1 MLLLKSC
8 PKCKGDVVE
17 ERDHYGSYT
26 QCLQCGYL
34 RDLQP
39 VAKPQ
44 RICRKSEEREVLA
57 AAS

>member
-17 ERDHYGSYT
+17 ERDHYGSYR
-26 QCLQCGYL
+26 QCLQCGCL
-34 RDLQP
+34 RDMQTL
-39 VAKPQ
+39 AKPQ
-44 RICRKSEEREVLA
+44 PVSRRRERREFLA